1 MNKIQKLKKGFR
13 PTLLET
19 SKGNELIDHINA
31 LQNVTIQRGSRDE
44 VLVSSN
50 GVQIIY
56 DGQANSTTGAT
67 GTVQTVDSQD
77 PTKSIDLNVIDGIIE
92 SIGSGVSTLTGID
105 QFLELLDPTDLKRL
119 IRISIQGGF
128 VKGIEVV
135 ASQSEFT
142 SVEVC
147 INGQNQTK
155 EFLTLN
161 KNNPAPQPIQGASGL
176 LNNYYTSADIDQL
189 FTDLYQELLLAF
201 Q

>member
-1 MNKIQKLKKGFR
+1 VNKIQKLKKGFR

-44 VLVSSN
+44 VLVTSN

-135 ASQSEFT
+135 ASQFEFT

-176 LNNYYTSADIDQL
+176 LNNYYTSADVDQL
-189 FTDLYQELLLAF
+189 FTDLYQELLLAL

>member
-31 LQNVTIQRGSRDE
+31 LQNVTIQKGYRDE
-44 VLVSSN
+44 VLVTSN

-56 DGQANSTTGAT
+56 DGQANTTGAT

-77 PTKSIDLNVIDGIIE
+77 PTKSIDLKVSDGIIE
-92 SIGSGVSTLTGID
+92 SIGSGLSTLTGID

-135 ASQSEFT
+135 ASQFEFT

-161 KNNPAPQPIQGASGL
+161 KNNPAPQPIQSASGL
-176 LNNYYTSADIDQL
+176 LNNYYTSTDVDQL
-189 FTDLYQELLLAF
+189 FTDLYQELQLAL